1 VRYNTNTKKERKMTV
16 KEQLFAK
23 IAEVEALL
31 LQAECDG
38 VKLTQEDNV
47 FGELASTLNRLAD
60 EVDYYVD

>member
-1 VRYNTNTKKERKMTV
+1 MTV

>member
-1 VRYNTNTKKERKMTV
+1 MTV

-31 LQAECDG
+31 LQASCDG
-38 VKLTQEDNV
+38 VQLAEGDNV
-47 FGELASTLNRLAD
+47 FGELNSTLRRLAD

>member
-1 VRYNTNTKKERKMTV
+1 MTV

-23 IAEVEALL
+23 IAEVEQLL
-31 LQAECDG
+31 LQASCDG